1 MAVRPSEPPAALKPL
16 GTPRIPHLDAVVT
29 AEDVST
35 KGTGNYKADYV
46 NWCRTA
52 HLLRQHAPDWQF
64 HLRMAPNGGHV
75 WEAPNGTGYVV
86 VATNRRMPN
95 LPLWIEAGIKQGKPG
110 SHTDPGDPFFYPAVR
125 LELNAHTRRIHE
137 AVARGIAAEGLGK

>member
-1 MAVRPSEPPAALKPL
+1 MSDGFTATLESASLLAAFDRLPDTILKYTKPASKVSADSIQREMQRRVRRDTDE
-16 GTPRIPHLDAVVT
+16 T
-29 AEDVST
+29 ARGIIVDEM
-35 KGTGNYKADYV
+35 
-46 NWCRTA
+46 
-52 HLLRQHAPDWQF
+52 H
-64 HLRMAPNGGHV
+64 
-75 WEAPNGTGYVV
+75 NGTGYVV